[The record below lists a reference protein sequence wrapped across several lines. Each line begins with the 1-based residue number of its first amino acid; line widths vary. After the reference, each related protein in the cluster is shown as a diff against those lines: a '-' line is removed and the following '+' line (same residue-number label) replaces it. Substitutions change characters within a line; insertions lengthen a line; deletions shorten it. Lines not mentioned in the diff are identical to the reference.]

1 MKLIGLTDIHL
12 NFLTLENRMEFYQ
25 KVLAAS
31 GDKILISGDIAE
43 APSVS
48 EILKCNC
55 YGCQITGD
63 IKKNKYVYYSCTN
76 GKGIYKKEWVREEE
90 LIGPMLNYLDRIQL
104 PDDLIAKITD
114 YLKKSFEAEQE
125 FYKQTHEN
133 LRKELDQVQNQI
145 SRLVDSHLDG
155 KINGDIYEQ
164 KLNEYKKQ

>member
-1 MKLIGLTDIHL
+1 
-12 NFLTLENRMEFYQ
+12 
-25 KVLAAS
+25 
-31 GDKILISGDIAE
+31 
-43 APSVS
+43 
-48 EILKCNC
+48 
-55 YGCQITGD
+55 
-63 IKKNKYVYYSCTN
+63 
-76 GKGIYKKEWVREEE
+76 VREEE